1 MTPAYLWA
9 AGIVA
14 CAAIVCIRRGFDV
27 RFVLFTAGLVL
38 VSIAGRPESVFD
50 TFQKF
55 LSRGDIIGPI
65 CSAMGYAWVLKVTAC
80 DAHMVRLLVR
90 PLRAVRWALIPGG
103 CAVGFL
109 ANMAMTSQTACAA
122 AVGPILVPL
131 MIAARFHPL
140 IAGATLV
147 VGCSVGGN
155 LFNPGEPDIVAIAG
169 VTGWDAASIINRTVL
184 PNILSFV
191 VATGV
196 LTAMGMRFRP
206 SEAAPQDVHMDDEPV
221 SIVRALL
228 PPLPVVLLLILQPG
242 LNVVPALFERY
253 PDGLHVSTIML
264 ICLLVVLVV
273 TWKGALSTHVGTITK
288 EFFSGMG
295 YAFTHVISLIVAAGC
310 FIDGLTAVGAIKA
323 AAGVLTQAQTVADAV
338 SPALTAGLAWVS
350 GSGTAPSVSFTQ
362 AMVPAMAATD
372 AVRAVDMGILGAI
385 GASLGR
391 TMSPVA
397 AIVLFSATLIGV
409 GPSELTKVIRWPV
422 LAALVAVIA
431 AAVVF

>member
-1 MTPAYLWA
+1 
-9 AGIVA
+9 
-14 CAAIVCIRRGFDV
+14 
-27 RFVLFTAGLVL
+27 
-38 VSIAGRPESVFD
+38 
-50 TFQKF
+50 
-55 LSRGDIIGPI
+55 
-65 CSAMGYAWVLKVTAC
+65 
-80 DAHMVRLLVR
+80 RLLVR
-90 PLRAVRWALIPGG
+90 PLWAVRWALIPGG

-147 VGCSVGGN
+147 IGCSVGGN
-155 LFNPGEPDIVAIAG
+155 LFNPGEPDIVAISG
-169 VTGWDAASIINRTVL
+169 VTGWNAASIINRTVL

-196 LTAMGMRFRP
+196 LTVMGMRFQP
-206 SEAAPQDVHMDDEPV
+206 SEVAPQDVDDVDLDTEPV
-221 SIVRALL
+221 SLVKALL

-242 LNVVPALFERY
+242 LNVVQALFDRY

-264 ICLLVVLVV
+264 ICSLVVLVV
-273 TWKGALSTHVGTITK
+273 TWKGALSTHVGTITT

-295 YAFTHVISLIVAAGC
+295 YAFTHVISLIIAAGC

-323 AAGVLTQAQTVADAV
+323 AAGVLTQAQAVADAV

-350 GSGTAPSVSFTQ
+350 GSGTAPSISFTQ

-397 AIVLFSATLIGV
+397 AIVLYSATLIGV

>member
-1 MTPAYLWA
+1 MVTFYLTA
-9 AGIVA
+9 AAVVA
-14 CAAIVCIRRGFDV
+14 VVAIASIRRGYDV
-27 RFVLFTAGLVL
+27 RFVLFSSGLVL
-38 VSIAGRPESVFD
+38 VTLAGTPWSVFD
-50 TFQKF
+50 TFQKY

-65 CSAMGYAWVLKVTAC
+65 CSAMGYAWVLKATEC

-90 PLRAVRWALIPGG
+90 PLRSIRWALIPGG

-184 PNILSFV
+184 PNLLSFV
-191 VATGV
+191 VATLV
-196 LTAMGMRFRP
+196 LTLMGLRH
-206 SEAAPQDVHMDDEPV
+206 APAESSDTSTPAEVEPISV
-221 SIVRALL
+221 VKALL
-228 PPLPVVLLLILQPG
+228 PPLPVVLLLLLQPG
-242 LNVVPALFERY
+242 LNLVPSIFERY
-253 PDGLHVSTIML
+253 PDGLYVSTIML
-264 ICLLVVLVV
+264 VCSLIVLLA
-273 TWKGALSTHVGTITK
+273 TWKGALPTHVGTITR

-323 AAGVLTQAQTVADAV
+323 AAGVLAQAPVIADVV
-338 SPALTAGLAWVS
+338 SPVLTTGLAWVS

-362 AMVPAMAATD
+362 AMVPAFIVTD
-372 AVRAVDMGILGAI
+372 AARGVDIGVLGAI

-397 AIVLFSATLIGV
+397 AIVLFAATLV
-409 GPSELTKVIRWPV
+409 GTGPAELTRVIRWPV
-422 LAALVAVIA
+422 LAALLAVISIT
-431 AAVVF
+431 VVF